1 MFIFFDVNK
10 LTIIAS
16 LIQIPYTKD
25 DYNSPLLIRKSLDTC
40 RRAGS
45 IMTAGG
51 EGSSG
56 VKNVVPTMLP
66 RPSSDLTFSVITNWS
81 SFLSNAEKK
90 KQDNNANAT
99 DKDDEDDTNWSSSQG
114 IKLIRHLPI
123 ICPKRMI
130 KKMPKRMSF
139 LVIFSSGGD
148 VGVALIAPQRVM
160 EEIDCCGVVKEMI
173 AEF

>member
-1 MFIFFDVNK
+1 M
-10 LTIIAS
+10 TE
-16 LIQIPYTKD
+16 
-25 DYNSPLLIRKSLDTC
+25 
-40 RRAGS
+40 GS
-45 IMTAGG
+45 
-51 EGSSG
+51 SSG
-56 VKNVVPTMLP
+56 VKQQPTMLP

-90 KQDNNANAT
+90 KKQANDSNAA
-99 DKDDEDDTNWSSSQG
+99 DGDDDDDDTNWSSQG
-114 IKLIRHLPI
+114 NIKLVRHLPI

-139 LVIFSSGGD
+139 LVIFSSGED

>member
-1 MFIFFDVNK
+1 MCCYLFIFFDANK

-45 IMTAGG
+45 TVTAGR
-51 EGSSG
+51 EGNSG

-81 SFLSNAEKK
+81 SFLSNTEKK
-90 KQDNNANAT
+90 KLANAA
-99 DKDDEDDTNWSSSQG
+99 DEGDTNWSSTQG